1 MNALASANGVKQGNE
16 VGADV
21 QHRRNS
27 AESQVDND
35 KNSVNSSGNSA
46 RTDYNRLQNEH
57 EQGNKNFNE
66 AKIAEEKRQSDK
78 IGDNSIGRNDL
89 NRIKDELQ
97 DKFNKE

>member
-1 MNALASANGVKQGNE
+1 M
-16 VGADV
+16 
-21 QHRRNS
+21 
-27 AESQVDND
+27 
-35 KNSVNSSGNSA
+35 NSSGNSA

-57 EQGNKNFNE
+57 DQGNKNFNE